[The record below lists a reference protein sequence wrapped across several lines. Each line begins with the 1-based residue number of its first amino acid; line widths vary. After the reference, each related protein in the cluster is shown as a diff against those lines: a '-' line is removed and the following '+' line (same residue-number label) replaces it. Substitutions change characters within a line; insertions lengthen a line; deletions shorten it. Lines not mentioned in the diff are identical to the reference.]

1 MKMRNLLLAVVL
13 GLLAAVHST
22 PVNTVTQNPDN
33 PDEGFLKDAMTEG
46 FIVGPSPTLTTE
58 TPKINATVQASQ
70 TPVYNSEDMTEGS
83 AAGKISDI
91 STTSISPHET
101 TTLSIS
107 HAQTSA
113 FIGSPVSE
121 GSGLGETSDE
131 SPIPFTL
138 DTTTTNATNAPTS
151 NSTESYVFEGS
162 AVESPIPF
170 TLDTTTTNATNAPT
184 SNSTESYVFE
194 GSAVES
200 PIPFTLDTTTTNATN
215 APTSNSTESYMFEGS
230 AVESTIPVALDT
242 TTATHAPTSDFTERY
257 MLEGRG
263 SGYASPSLISHTT
276 TTSVPS
282 EDQSSKT
289 TNSNVLSQTTDPAV
303 STSDVTTNLDSGSGS
318 ELVET
323 TTVSSKVSR
332 QNRNFLYN
340 NKGQQASQTQ
350 TQTTN
355 TEPTHKGH
363 VTPALVILCVAI
375 ATRHKWN
382 GPNQANLTVA
392 TNNQQRE
399 REMETFLPN
408 EKPKENGNS
417 GEYTVI
423 PLEDIPQNGPS
434 H

>member
-162 AVESPIPF
+162 AVESPSPF

-200 PIPFTLDTTTTNATN
+200 TIPF
-215 APTSNSTESYMFEGS
+215 
-230 AVESTIPVALDT
+230 ALDT

-257 MLEGRG
+257 LLKGRG

-282 EDQSSKT
+282 EDQSSNT
-289 TNSNVLSQTTDPAV
+289 SNNNVLSQTTDPAV

-332 QNRNFLYN
+332 QNRNFLHQEN
-340 NKGQQASQTQ
+340 NQYKRKGQQAPQTQ

-363 VTPALVILCVAI
+363 VTPDWIIILGFIVGVAALVILCVAI

-434 H
+434 Y

>member
-151 NSTESYVFEGS
+151 NSTESY
-162 AVESPIPF
+162 
-170 TLDTTTTNATNAPT
+170 
-184 SNSTESYVFE
+184 
-194 GSAVES
+194 
-200 PIPFTLDTTTTNATN
+200 
-215 APTSNSTESYMFEGS
+215 MFEGS
-230 AVESTIPVALDT
+230 AVESTIPIALDT

-289 TNSNVLSQTTDPAV
+289 SNSNVLSQTTDPAV

-363 VTPALVILCVAI
+363 VTPDWIIILGFIVGVAALVILCVAI

>member
-184 SNSTESYVFE
+184 SNSTESY
-194 GSAVES
+194 
-200 PIPFTLDTTTTNATN
+200 
-215 APTSNSTESYMFEGS
+215 MFEGS
-230 AVESTIPVALDT
+230 AVESTIPIALDT

-289 TNSNVLSQTTDPAV
+289 SNSNVLSQTTDPAV

-363 VTPALVILCVAI
+363 VTPDWIIILGFIVGVAALVILCVAI